1 MKKLKALFHVDE
13 MGKWKLT
20 LKNINNFLNGAEDPD
35 ILVVANAVAVKGYLP
50 DYELF
55 ETMEELNKK
64 GVVFSACNNALKGNN
79 VELKDIGEFIKIV
92 PAGVIE
98 IAEKQ
103 MEGYAYIRP

>member
-1 MKKLKALFHVDE
+1 MKKLKVLFHVDE
-13 MGKWKLT
+13 IEKWKLT
-20 LKNINNFLNGAEDPD
+20 LKNINNFLNGAKDSD

-79 VELKDIGEFIKIV
+79 INPEDIGEFVKIV

>member
-1 MKKLKALFHVDE
+1 MEKLKVLFHVDE
-13 MGKWKLT
+13 MEKWQLT
-20 LKNINNFLNGAEDPD
+20 LNNINNFLNGVEEAD

-50 DYELF
+50 DFELYE
-55 ETMEELNKK
+55 TIKELDQR

-79 VELKDIGEFIKIV
+79 IDKEYVGEFVKIV

-98 IAEKQ
+98 IAQKQ

>member
-1 MKKLKALFHVDE
+1 
-13 MGKWKLT
+13 
-20 LKNINNFLNGAEDPD
+20 
-35 ILVVANAVAVKGYLP
+35 
-50 DYELF
+50 
-55 ETMEELNKK
+55 MEELNKK

-79 VELKDIGEFIKIV
+79 INPENIGEFVKII

>member
-13 MGKWKLT
+13 IEKWKLT
-20 LKNINNFLNGAEDPD
+20 LKNVNNFLNGAKDSD

-55 ETMEELNKK
+55 KTIKELNKK

-79 VELKDIGEFIKIV
+79 IDPKDIGQFVKIV

>member
-35 ILVVANAVAVKGYLP
+35 ILVVANAVAVKG
-50 DYELF
+50 
-55 ETMEELNKK
+55 
-64 GVVFSACNNALKGNN
+64 NN
-79 VELKDIGEFIKIV
+79 VNLEDIGEFVKIV

-98 IAEKQ
+98 IAKKQ